1 MEELYKKARTFIYRN
16 ARPLDFARWRFHFE
30 NGTGQA
36 VLDALSQ
43 YQNGDGGFGHA
54 LEADAWNPVST
65 PVQTW
70 TATEIVRETGIDDP
84 SNEIVRGILR
94 YLESGRDF
102 DGTCW
107 YFAVKSNAAYP
118 HAPWWHTENDTANGG
133 DYNPSA
139 SLAGF
144 ILRNAQRDSALYD
157 LGSRVAQEAFSQLQE
172 GAHENGMHT
181 LTCYVRLL
189 QYLTEAGIS
198 DVIDLAALED
208 TLRGHVRAAITQE
221 TETWETAYVCK
232 PSQFL
237 ESPQSVFYAGSREIA
252 EFECEFIQKTQLD
265 DGSWNVNWNWGAYPD
280 EWAVSR
286 NWWKSAVIIRNL
298 LYLRG
303 FGRLKTQP

>member
-1 MEELYKKARTFIYRN
+1 
-16 ARPLDFARWRFHFE
+16 
-30 NGTGQA
+30 
-36 VLDALSQ
+36 
-43 YQNGDGGFGHA
+43 
-54 LEADAWNPVST
+54 
-65 PVQTW
+65 
-70 TATEIVRETGIDDP
+70 
-84 SNEIVRGILR
+84 
-94 YLESGRDF
+94 
-102 DGTCW
+102 
-107 YFAVKSNAAYP
+107 
-118 HAPWWHTENDTANGG
+118 
-133 DYNPSA
+133 
-139 SLAGF
+139 
-144 ILRNAQRDSALYD
+144 
-157 LGSRVAQEAFSQLQE
+157 LQE

-265 DGSWNVNWNWGAYPD
+265 DGSWSVNWSWSAYPD
-280 EWAVSR
+280 AWAVSR

-303 FGRLKTQP
+303 FGRLKTQS